1 MPTGCGK
8 PARSARERL
17 AGHTFFGN
25 RLGGNEGEK
34 GVKRCPTC
42 QEDKPETE
50 FHRCRQALDGR
61 SWVCAACH
69 SKVQKESRGRPAV
82 REHIRRYRLL
92 RRYGITVEQ
101 FETLLAF
108 QNGRCIACSVV
119 LVIDGKPGCRG
130 NSANVDHDHK
140 TNLVRGIL
148 CWNCNRRLGVLE
160 SQPDLNARLLAYA
173 AGGRLIAKAMSDSSG
188 RREPDG
194 QEAASHRS
202 RG

>member
-1 MPTGCGK
+1 M
-8 PARSARERL
+8 
-17 AGHTFFGN
+17 
-25 RLGGNEGEK
+25 
-34 GVKRCPTC
+34 
-42 QEDKPETE
+42 EDQQLESI
-50 FHRCRQALDGR
+50 FDAIDFSDGMA
-61 SWVCAACH
+61 SP
-69 SKVQKESRGRPAV
+69 SSN
-82 REHIRRYRLL
+82 L
-92 RRYGITVEQ
+92 RRCSPSK
-101 FETLLAF
+101 
-108 QNGRCIACSVV
+108 NGRCIACSVV